1 MEEAA
6 TELPPAEPAEP
17 TEAAAP
23 PAPEAAATRRRTPAT
38 RRRRPPEPPAPT
50 HADAAVAVAP
60 HALGCVFFGLLLHR
74 LNEKE
79 LAWPVVFAPLF
90 AADAITFSRR
100 LLDARQASINLAA
113 SDATGAALAAK
124 TLDKLRPTCAA
135 VDAVGACAAKV
146 LIVLLL
152 CEEVNWTVA
161 TILIPFWAATVV
173 SALLRGRCFVLR
185 RDVDRAARQA
195 ELGRRA
201 RRHGHNLHGPV
212 GMPPAADAQAHVPT
226 LDEVLDGPCEA
237 WARAC
242 AFTQGAFLH
251 GVGRALQ
258 PALVSAKLDGAL
270 EARWGL
276 IFAPAWALL
285 AALAGVAATLCNCAP
300 VLSAGMPPRVRR
312 RAVRLESLPRV
323 LLS

>member
-1 MEEAA
+1 MEAA
-6 TELPPAEPAEP
+6 SLELAEPTAEPTHTVESTEPTQEPTVEP

-23 PAPEAAATRRRTPAT
+23 PAPEAAATPEEEAGGPA
-38 RRRRPPEPPAPT
+38 PAPGSQQQPPAPT

-90 AADAITFSRR
+90 AADAITFGRR

-135 VDAVGACAAKV
+135 VDAVGACAAKA

-152 CEEVNWTVA
+152 CGEVDWTVA
-161 TILIPFWAATVV
+161 TILIPFWAATVI

-185 RDVDRAARQA
+185 RDVDRAAR
-195 ELGRRA
+195 
-201 RRHGHNLHGPV
+201 
-212 GMPPAADAQAHVPT
+212 
-226 LDEVLDGPCEA
+226 
-237 WARAC
+237 
-242 AFTQGAFLH
+242 
-251 GVGRALQ
+251 
-258 PALVSAKLDGAL
+258 
-270 EARWGL
+270 
-276 IFAPAWALL
+276 
-285 AALAGVAATLCNCAP
+285 
-300 VLSAGMPPRVRR
+300 
-312 RAVRLESLPRV
+312 
-323 LLS
+323 

>member
-6 TELPPAEPAEP
+6 TEPPPEPTAEPAAEP

-23 PAPEAAATRRRTPAT
+23 PAPEAAATPEEAGGPA
-38 RRRRPPEPPAPT
+38 PAPGSQQPPAPT

-90 AADAITFSRR
+90 AADAITFVRR
-100 LLDARQASINLAA
+100 LLDARQASVALAA

-135 VDAVGACAAKV
+135 VDAVGACAAKA

-152 CEEVNWTVA
+152 CEEVDWTVA
-161 TILIPFWAATVV
+161 TILVPFWAATII

-201 RRHGHNLHGPV
+201 RRHGH
-212 GMPPAADAQAHVPT
+212 AHPMVP
-226 LDEVLDGPCEA
+226 
-237 WARAC
+237 WAC
-242 AFTQGAFLH
+242 
-251 GVGRALQ
+251 
-258 PALVSAKLDGAL
+258 
-270 EARWGL
+270 
-276 IFAPAWALL
+276 
-285 AALAGVAATLCNCAP
+285 
-300 VLSAGMPPRVRR
+300 RR
-312 RAVRLESLPRV
+312 RPTHRRTCRR
-323 LLS
+323 